1 MKKLLTREFKFFA
14 ALLLLVAVT
23 FGCSKLKELT
33 GDSDR
38 LYFCERYDAVD
49 GEINEAEKFTT
60 GTLTVMVKLSK
71 PIGVTDV
78 DINVTDKETG
88 NVVETYPY
96 TVSTDMDYI
105 YFYGVKFEEPGEYKV
120 SCLKRDGSVIVSG
133 EIEIID

>member
-1 MKKLLTREFKFFA
+1 MKKLITREFKFIA
-14 ALLLLVAVT
+14 ALFLLVTVA

-38 LYFCERYDAVD
+38 LYFCERYDPVD

-60 GTLTVMVKLSK
+60 GTLTVMVKLEK

-78 DINVTDKETG
+78 DINVTDKKTG
-88 NVVETYPY
+88 NVVETFPF
-96 TVSTDMDYI
+96 TVTTDMDYI
-105 YFYGVKFEEPGEYKV
+105 YFDGVKFEESGEYKV

>member
-49 GEINEAEKFTT
+49 GEINEAEQFTT

-71 PIGVTDV
+71 PIGETDV

-88 NVVETYPY
+88 KVVETYPY

-105 YFYGVKFEEPGEYKV
+105 YFDGVKFEEPGEYKV

-133 EIEIID
+133 EIEIVD

>member
-1 MKKLLTREFKFFA
+1 MKKLFTREFKFIA

-38 LYFCERYDAVD
+38 LYFCERYDPVD
-49 GEINEAEKFTT
+49 GEINESEKFTT

-78 DINVTDKETG
+78 DINITDKETG
-88 NVVETYPY
+88 KVVETFPF
-96 TVSTDMDYI
+96 TVTSDMDYI
-105 YFYGVKFEEPGEYKV
+105 YFDGVEFEEPGEYKV
-120 SCLKRDGSVIVSG
+120 SCLNKNGTVIVSG

>member
-1 MKKLLTREFKFFA
+1 MKKLFTREFKFFA

-88 NVVETYPY
+88 KVVETYPY

-105 YFYGVKFEEPGEYKV
+105 YFDGVKFEEPGEYKV